1 MMDVGR
7 SKAVRTDDHRFEHI
21 DDGMLIVQVN
31 LDDMSPEW
39 CAYVGDRLFEAG
51 ASDVFWIPIL
61 MKKGRPGVMLNV
73 LVDESRLAE
82 IERIVFTETTTFG
95 LRYVRTVCHRL
106 GRRFETVDT
115 PWGPVRVKIGYYRGE
130 PVEFAPE
137 YADCE
142 AAARRGGVPLKRVFA
157 EARKRWMDSAKAEPR
172 QYPPEGGAEPDPGQ
186 KK

>member
-1 MMDVGR
+1 M
-7 SKAVRTDDHRFEHI
+7 RTDDHRYEHT
-21 DDGMLIVQVN
+21 DDNMLIVQVN
-31 LDDMSPEW
+31 LDDMNPEW
-39 CAYVGDRLFEAG
+39 CSYISDRLFEVG

-73 LVDESRLAE
+73 LVHESRLEE
-82 IERIVFTETTTFG
+82 IERIVFMETTTFG

-115 PWGPVRVKIGYYRGE
+115 PWGPVRVKIGEFRGE
-130 PVEFAPE
+130 TVEFAPE

-142 AAARRGGVPLKRVFA
+142 AAARHGGVPLKRVFA
-157 EARKRWMDSAKAEPR
+157 EARKRWMERAEARRRQDS
-172 QYPPEGGAEPDPGQ
+172 PETGAGTEPDPGQ